1 MKSKKRKGNKK
12 KKTKLN
18 IIKNDAIVI
27 NKNGSQIFSNEFNE
41 KIFNITQKADKYSF
55 DSRLLGNFII
65 NSEMKKNI

>member
-1 MKSKKRKGNKK
+1 MKSKKRKTNKK
-12 KKTKLN
+12 RKTKLN

-27 NKNGSQIFSNEFNE
+27 NKNGSRIFSNEFNE
-41 KIFNITQKADKYSF
+41 KILNITQKASKYSF